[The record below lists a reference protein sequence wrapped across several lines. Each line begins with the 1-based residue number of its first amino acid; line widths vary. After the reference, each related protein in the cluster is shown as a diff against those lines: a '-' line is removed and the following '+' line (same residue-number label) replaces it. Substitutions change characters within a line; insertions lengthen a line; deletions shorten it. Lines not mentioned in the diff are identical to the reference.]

1 MATITS
7 LGLGSGL
14 DLSTLLTN
22 LDSAERLKLQPL
34 TQQKTANETK
44 ISAFGTLQGAL
55 SALQTASVKLNDVQ
69 PFKGK
74 LALLQ
79 AQG

>member
-14 DLSTLLTN
+14 DLSTLLKN
-22 LDSAERLKLQPL
+22 LESAERLKLQPL
-34 TQQKTANETK
+34 TKQKTANETK

-55 SALQTASVKLNDVQ
+55 SALQTASDKLNDVAT
-69 PFKGK
+69 F
-74 LALLQ
+74 
-79 AQG
+79 QGQDRKSVV